1 MINKLLYKIKKL
13 EEEIEYIKNKNQII
27 KNNLIVLFKDCKIEK
42 NKKNDFVEKLM
53 KNLNALE
60 IENCESF
67 FTKNYISPNNFFE
80 LIEGEKD
87 VIFII
92 VDSDK
97 KEYVTSFLIKK
108 FSPFFT
114 IYKEKIIG
122 VIEKK
127 VLDDLKSVKSIPF
140 FNPQTLEYEDIEI
153 YKAIFLTDKFSF
165 NNLPKIFEL
174 FDSFRNRPSLMRK
187 HFIIYDLDKE
197 KFIDFEKEKIE
208 KEKSKYSYIYEET
221 YPILE
226 IKLKREKDNIPFIF
240 AILGRIDKEI
250 DEIKKSRGSINVV
263 NRILN
268 FIELQVNE
276 KEIKKIIKT
285 LRNQLKE

>member
-1 MINKLLYKIKKL
+1 MINKLLDKIKKL
-13 EEEIEYIKNKNQII
+13 EEEIEHIKNKNQII

-42 NKKNDFVEKLM
+42 NKKNDFIEKLM

-80 LIEGEKD
+80 LIEGEKY

-165 NNLPKIFEL
+165 NNLHKIFEL
-174 FDSFRNRPSLMRK
+174 FDSFRNRPSLMKK

-221 YPILE
+221 YPVLE
-226 IKLKREKDNIPFIF
+226 IKLKRERNNIPFIF
-240 AILGRIDKEI
+240 AMLERIDKEI

-285 LRNQLKE
+285 LRKQLKE